1 MPRRVILV
9 LGMHRSG
16 TSALA
21 SVLGCLGAGLPRDP
35 MPATADN
42 PSGYQESRAIARFHN
57 RLLESAGTRWND
69 DAPVPRAWFD
79 DPTRRGDEAEAAR
92 LLAVEFGDEETVV
105 LKDPRL
111 CRLLP
116 LWKRVLV
123 RKAIEPFAI
132 LALRDPGEVARSLR
146 ARLDDAAFRPAAIAA
161 EPRATLLWLR
171 HLLDAERDSRDLP
184 RVAIA
189 YPALVADWRAALEPL
204 FVGGVLARPTFEGA
218 TAADRLLT
226 PDLRRQRPA
235 AEEGAAPFPG
245 TLAETVTRAVA
256 PGAAHERRELD
267 ALAAAYDHLSIAAAA
282 RRGRDAAAP
291 SDPWGAS
298 ILGTLGGLARAG
310 RAAVTPLERPPRIL
324 FVSASPASAGHV
336 YRVEHARE
344 ALGESGWHSAV
355 LPLGDER
362 TDAELARADL
372 VACFRARWG
381 EPFAALHAAARA
393 RGLPL
398 AHDIDDLLFDAAVFE
413 AGHVAL
419 LDRLPEERR
428 REWIDAAAE
437 HRRALSA
444 CDACVVTTPAL
455 AAAAAAVGPRVH
467 VVPNGVD
474 ARMIA
479 AAAVA
484 RATPRPSSVDGLLR
498 VGFAAGTPTHHRD
511 FATIVPA
518 LADLLSRRADVRLV
532 VVGHLDVGA
541 EGALAPLAARIEV
554 RKPVPLADLHVEL
567 ARFDVNLAPLETDN
581 PFCEAKSPIR
591 CTAAALVACPSVV
604 AATGPLVESVIDGET
619 GLVARDAADWI
630 AALESLLDDPA
641 RRIALGEAAR
651 EDVVARYGPA
661 LQRERFTRAYGTILS
676 GAPYAAPRG

>member
-21 SVLGCLGAGLPRDP
+21 SALGCLGAGLPRDP
-35 MPATADN
+35 MPASADN

-69 DAPVPRAWFD
+69 DAPVPREWFD
-79 DPTRRGDEAEAAR
+79 DPARRADEAEAAA
-92 LLAVEFGDEETVV
+92 LLATEFGDEDVLV
-105 LKDPRL
+105 LKCPRL

-116 LWKRVLV
+116 LWIRVLE
-123 RKAIEPFAI
+123 REAIEPFAI
-132 LALRDPGEVARSLR
+132 LALRDPREVARSLR

-161 EPRATLLWLR
+161 EPRAMLLWLR
-171 HLLDAERDSRDLP
+171 HLLDAERATRRMP

-189 YPALVADWRAALEPL
+189 YPALVADWRAAFEPL
-204 FVGGVLARPTFEGA
+204 FLAGVLPRPTFEGA

-226 PDLRRQRPA
+226 PDLRRQRPTDDA
-235 AEEGAAPFPG
+235 ATPFPG
-245 TLAETVTRAVA
+245 TLAATVVGAVA
-256 PGAAHERRELD
+256 SEGASARRELD
-267 ALAAAYDHLSIAAAA
+267 ALATALDRLSAAAA
-282 RRGRDAAAP
+282 GRRGRDAAAA

-298 ILGTLGGLARAG
+298 ILGTLEGLSRAG
-310 RAAVTPLERPPRIL
+310 HATVTAGERPPRIL
-324 FVSASPASAGHV
+324 FLSSAPTGAGHV
-336 YRVEHARE
+336 YRVEHARV
-344 ALGESGWHSAV
+344 ALGESGWQTAA
-355 LPLGDER
+355 LPLGDDR

-372 VACFRARWG
+372 VACFRVRWDD
-381 EPFAALHAAARA
+381 PFAAVHAAARA

-398 AHDIDDLLFDAAVFE
+398 VYDVDDLLFEAAVFE

-428 REWIDAAAE
+428 REWIAAAAA
-437 HRRALSA
+437 HRRALAA

-455 AAAAAAVGPRVH
+455 AAAAAAVTPRVH

-479 AAAVA
+479 AADAA
-484 RATPRPSSVDGLLR
+484 RASPRPSSVDGLLR
-498 VGFAAGTPTHHRD
+498 LGFAAGTPTHHRD

-518 LADLLSRRADVRLV
+518 LADLLARRADVRLV
-532 VVGHLDVGA
+532 VAGHLDLGA
-541 EGALAPLAARIEV
+541 VAALSPHADRIEI
-554 RKPVPLADLHVEL
+554 RAPVPLPDLHAEL
-567 ARFDVNLAPLETDN
+567 ARFDVNLAPLETGN

-604 AATGPLVESVIDGET
+604 AATGPLVESVVEGET
-619 GLVARDAADWI
+619 GLVARGSTEWTAAI
-630 AALESLLDDPA
+630 EALLDDPA
-641 RRIALGEAAR
+641 RRLAMGEAAR
-651 EDVVARYGPA
+651 ADVVARYGPA
-661 LQRERFTRAYGTILS
+661 IQRERFARAYGTIL
-676 GAPYAAPRG
+676 AAGPRAVARG

>member
-21 SVLGCLGAGLPRDP
+21 SALGCLGAGLPRDP

-42 PSGYQESRAIARFHN
+42 PSGYQESRVIARFHN

-69 DAPVPRAWFD
+69 DAPVPREWFD
-79 DPTRRGDEAEAAR
+79 DPGRRADEAEAAA
-92 LLAVEFGDEETVV
+92 LLATEFGGEEVVV

-116 LWKRVLV
+116 LWTRVLE
-123 RKAIEPFAI
+123 RGAIEPFAI
-132 LALRDPGEVARSLR
+132 LALRDPREVARSLR

-171 HLLDAERDSRDLP
+171 HLLDAERAARGLP

-204 FVGGVLARPTFEGA
+204 FVAGVLPRPSFEGA
-218 TAADRLLT
+218 TAVDRLLT
-226 PDLRRQRPA
+226 PDLRRQRP
-235 AEEGAAPFPG
+235 EEGAPPTFPG
-245 TLAETVTRAVA
+245 TLAETVIRAVE
-256 PGAAHERRELD
+256 PGDAAARRELD
-267 ALAAAYDHLSIAAAA
+267 ATAAALDRLSIAAAS
-282 RRGRDAAAP
+282 RRGRDTAAP
-291 SDPWGAS
+291 TDPWGAS
-298 ILGTLGGLARAG
+298 ILDALGGLPRAG
-310 RAAVTPLERPPRIL
+310 HAVTALGRPPRIL
-324 FVSASPASAGHV
+324 FVSAAPKSAGHV

-344 ALGESGWHSAV
+344 ALGEEGWRTAV

-362 TDAELARADL
+362 TDAEIARADV
-372 VACFRARWG
+372 VACFRVRWG
-381 EPFAALHAAARA
+381 EPFAAIHAAARA

-398 AHDIDDLLFDAAVFE
+398 VYDVDDLLFDAPVFE

-428 REWIDAAAE
+428 REWIDAATL
-437 HRRALSA
+437 HRRALAA

-455 AAAAAAVGPRVH
+455 AAAAAAVVSRVH

-474 ARMIA
+474 AVMIA
-479 AAAVA
+479 AADAA
-484 RATPRPSSVDGLLR
+484 RAGPRPSGVDGLLR
-498 VGFAAGTPTHHRD
+498 LGFAAGTPTHHRD
-511 FATIVPA
+511 FATIVPV
-518 LADLLSRRADVRLV
+518 LEDLLARRADVRLV
-532 VVGHLDVGA
+532 VAGHLDVGA
-541 EGALAPLAARIEV
+541 VAALSPLAARIEV
-554 RKPVPLADLHVEL
+554 RAPVPLADLHTEL
-567 ARFDVNLAPLETDN
+567 ARFDVNLAPLETGN

-619 GLVARDAADWI
+619 GFVARDAAAWT
-630 AALESLLDDPA
+630 AAVETLLDDPA
-641 RRIALGEAAR
+641 RRRAMGEAAR
-651 EDVVARYGPA
+651 ADVIARYGPA
-661 LQRERFTRAYGTILS
+661 MQQDRFARAYGTILAT
-676 GAPYAAPRG
+676 GPHAAARG